1 MSEWQERKLG
11 DIADVRD
18 GTHDSPKEKPTGKSL
33 VTSRHIKLGKVD
45 LANTYKISD
54 DDFDEI
60 NRRSKVDKW
69 DILFSM
75 IGTVGEMAIIDFE
88 PDFAIKNVGLFKTG
102 DKDLA
107 RWIYYY
113 LKSTEAQSEITASR
127 KGSTQEYIT
136 LGDLRKF
143 PILFPPLPEQKAIA
157 AVLSSLDD
165 KIDLLHRQNQTL
177 EAMAETLF
185 RQWFIEAAP
194 QPSPWPSPSGRG
206 GEMEAQ
212 GEWKEGVLG
221 DVVSVKGGT
230 TPSTKQP
237 AFWDG
242 DIHWTTPRDL
252 SNHNAVF
259 LFDTERKIT
268 EQGLAEIGSGLLP
281 VGTVLLSSRAPIG
294 YLAIADIPVAI
305 NQGYIA
311 MVCDK
316 GVSNRFMYL
325 WCKAN
330 METIKGA
337 GNGSTFEE
345 ISKSNFKSLPLSI
358 PPPILLTSFQS
369 SVAPLFQ
376 KIRCNQIQIR
386 TLENLRDNLLPK
398 LMSGEVRVEV

>member
-1 MSEWQERKLG
+1 MSDAIRFRSFGSVLKKVIDNRGRTCPITDQGVPLIATNCVTNNHLYPQFEKVRYVS
-11 DIADVRD
+11 ADVMQTWFRGHPEPGD
-18 GTHDSPKEKPTGKSL
+18 MIFVLKGTPGRVAWVPNPVSFCIAQDMVAIRADEKQIYPKYLFAVLRSKTTQQEIEGLHVGSL
-33 VTSRHIKLGKVD
+33 IPHFKKG
-45 LANTYKISD
+45 
-54 DDFDEI
+54 DFDDLQIPIVGDELQKFI
-60 NRRSKVDKW
+60 GDQYF
-69 DILFSM
+69 DI
-75 IGTVGEMAIIDFE
+75 
-88 PDFAIKNVGLFKTG
+88 
-102 DKDLA
+102 
-107 RWIYYY
+107 
-113 LKSTEAQSEITASR
+113 
-127 KGSTQEYIT
+127 
-136 LGDLRKF
+136 
-143 PILFPPLPEQKAIA
+143 
-157 AVLSSLDD
+157 SS

-185 RQWFIEAAP
+185 RQCFVEEAKAD
-194 QPSPWPSPSGRG
+194 WV
-206 GEMEAQ
+206 
-212 GEWKEGVLG
+212 EGTLG
-221 DVVSVKGGT
+221 DAVTVKGGT

-237 AFWDG
+237 VFWDG

-252 SNHNAVF
+252 SNHSAVF

-281 VGTVLLSSRAPIG
+281 VGTVLMSSRAPIG

-369 SVAPLFQ
+369 SVAPLFE
-376 KIRCNQIQIR
+376 KIRCNQIQIL
-386 TLENLRDNLLPK
+386 TLEKLRDNLLPK